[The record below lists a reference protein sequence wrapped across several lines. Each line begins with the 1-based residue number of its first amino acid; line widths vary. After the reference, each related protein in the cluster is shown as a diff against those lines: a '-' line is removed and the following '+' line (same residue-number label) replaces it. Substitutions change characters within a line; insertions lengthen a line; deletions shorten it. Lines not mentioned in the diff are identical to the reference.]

1 MCQLIL
7 QQYNEHSS
15 QLFLNKFICIWHSWQ
30 VNRIPQT
37 VQLLDRIQIYS
48 WFLYFQAGHLH
59 KSERW
64 ILWDAILVHQNKSVL
79 KLLHFLNKP
88 AFVTW
93 IHWAKHCQGSL
104 EIIHSQHY
112 LVNTK
117 VKLQKFQ
124 SHNYQSTS
132 CNLAMFP
139 LIPSVSGLAVNSS
152 GQLQVFWTQ
161 SIVTF
166 LIGFFRCIWMI
177 FKVDAFHIHAFIKMC
192 TFKFEKLC

>member
-1 MCQLIL
+1 MMGQMCQLIL

-15 QLFLNKFICIWHSWQ
+15 QLFLNKCICIWHSWQ

-117 VKLQKFQ
+117 VKLQIPLSLCYVDNPAK
-124 SHNYQSTS
+124 SRVLNYERHYETMILIFVSFSTH
-132 CNLAMFP
+132 LP
-139 LIPSVSGLAVNSS
+139 
-152 GQLQVFWTQ
+152 
-161 SIVTF
+161 
-166 LIGFFRCIWMI
+166 
-177 FKVDAFHIHAFIKMC
+177 
-192 TFKFEKLC
+192 